1 MATCVYCLA
10 RSEAQA
16 IRIAQRLRNSGFPSD
31 DISLLYPDPS
41 SPRDLAH
48 ENSTKAPEGATIG
61 AGTGAIVGGALGWLT
76 GIGVIAISGMAPLV
90 AAGPILAALSGAA
103 AGGTLGG
110 LSGALVGAGIPEYE
124 AKQFAGK
131 LNEGNI
137 LISVHAADADEAD
150 QIRMIFEEEKA
161 EDISIGTEVAVPS
174 ARRSDIT

>member
-90 AAGPILAALSGAA
+90 AAGRSWQHSQERRQAVRSADS
-103 AGGTLGG
+103 
-110 LSGALVGAGIPEYE
+110 PEH
-124 AKQFAGK
+124 
-131 LNEGNI
+131 
-137 LISVHAADADEAD
+137 S
-150 QIRMIFEEEKA
+150 
-161 EDISIGTEVAVPS
+161 S
-174 ARRSDIT
+174 AQ